1 MHSWRKYNGALIP
14 DRPPHFEIN
23 DSREQILN
31 FLKKS
36 GMYFARWESNFD
48 CNKKTNFWFIIN
60 DKPLEI
66 MDYDLKTRNKIRKG
80 LKECQVKKIKKDEL
94 IKKGY
99 DVYISAFNNYQTY
112 LKSKSVKKFV
122 TEIDSTPDSWEY
134 WGVFY
139 ERKLI
144 AYSKV
149 MIVENYA
156 EYRSAKFHPKYLK
169 YRPSEALIYSMNRN
183 YLNDR
188 KFKYV
193 NNGTRSISHKTNFP
207 NFLIKKFKFRKAYC
221 KLNIVYSNK
230 IKYVVKTLYPFINI
244 FRFFNL
250 GPIRQLNILLKQEE
264 IVRSFKT

>member
-23 DSREQILN
+23 DSREEILN

-36 GMYFARWESNFD
+36 GMYFARWETNFD

-66 MDYDLKTRNKIRKG
+66 MDYDIKTRNKIRKG

-112 LKSKSVKKFV
+112 LKAKSVKKFV
-122 TEIDSTPDSWEY
+122 DEIDATPDSWEY

-139 ERKLI
+139 
-144 AYSKV
+144 S
-149 MIVENYA
+149 NYK
-156 EYRSAKFHPKYLK
+156 RRILSL
-169 YRPSEALIYSMNRN
+169 L
-183 YLNDR
+183 L
-188 KFKYV
+188 
-193 NNGTRSISHKTNFP
+193 
-207 NFLIKKFKFRKAYC
+207 LFR
-221 KLNIVYSNK
+221 
-230 IKYVVKTLYPFINI
+230 T
-244 FRFFNL
+244 
-250 GPIRQLNILLKQEE
+250 
-264 IVRSFKT
+264 